1 MTSRHVSRFL
11 GPTGGWKRR
20 VLALTGGLL
29 ITAGL
34 AFAESSKPD
43 ISSLTVRPISIS
55 AQPILHFDREDKDR
69 TRYGRLDWLGG
80 AVLTANSKNF
90 GGWSGLELDADGR
103 KFVAVSDAGAWLTGE
118 LRYNGGRL
126 SGVDHA
132 QIGPLKALSGKLLSR
147 RRDRDAEAVVLLK
160 GTFESGT
167 LLLGFE
173 QNDRIGIFP
182 ISQEVIDKPSRYLDM
197 PTETSTM
204 RIDGLET
211 VAVLRG
217 GKYKGAI
224 VALAERANRR
234 GENTGWIW
242 QGRKSK
248 RFSLSGAAGFDI
260 TDAKGLADGS
270 LLLLERRFRWNEG
283 VRMRLS
289 LIPAEEIRAGAK
301 LTREI
306 LVQLDMDQQID
317 NMEGMALH
325 TNARGETI
333 VTLISDDNFN
343 KILQR
348 TVLLQFVLR
357 RDSTADGAASRK
369 AAQLP

>member
-1 MTSRHVSRFL
+1 MISGHVSRLL

-20 VLALTGGLL
+20 VLALMSGLL

-34 AFAESSKPD
+34 AVAESRKPD
-43 ISSLTVRPISIS
+43 ISNLTVRPISVS
-55 AQPILHFDREDKDR
+55 AQPILHFDREDKGR
-69 TRYGRLDWLGG
+69 MRYGRLDWLGG
-80 AVLTANSKNF
+80 VVLTSDSKNF

-118 LRYNGGRL
+118 LRYDGDRI
-126 SGVDHA
+126 SGVDRA

-182 ISQEVIDKPSRYLDM
+182 ISREVIDKPSRYLDM
-197 PTETSTM
+197 PTETSIM

-217 GKYKGAI
+217 DKHRGAI

-234 GENTGWIW
+234 GENSGWVW
-242 QGRKSK
+242 QGRKPK
-248 RFSLSGAAGFDI
+248 RFFDF
-260 TDAKGLADGS
+260 GS
-270 LLLLERRFRWNEG
+270 CG
-283 VRMRLS
+283 
-289 LIPAEEIRAGAK
+289 IRYY
-301 LTREI
+301 
-306 LVQLDMDQQID
+306 
-317 NMEGMALH
+317 
-325 TNARGETI
+325 
-333 VTLISDDNFN
+333 
-343 KILQR
+343 
-348 TVLLQFVLR
+348 
-357 RDSTADGAASRK
+357 
-369 AAQLP
+369 